1 MAVSLFEPRTML
13 EMVNTKYRA
22 RSFLRDRFFTRT
34 ETFNT
39 ETVDIDIVGPG
50 KRKMAAFVN
59 PRLGSSFDERDGYT
73 THTFKPAYIAPSRIT
88 TAEDAMKRLP
98 GETLYSDR
106 GPDARARQILAE
118 DLVELD
124 KQITRREE
132 WMCAQAL
139 TTGKIT
145 VKGEGVDAEV
155 NFWPSATQDQPTTT
169 LSTLWTSNDANPLT
183 DLRTIARSVA
193 QKSGLTPVEI
203 ICGAKAV
210 DCLLDRLKGDNTAL
224 NSRRIDLGQ
233 INPRELA
240 DGVSYVG
247 ALRLPNLDVLTYDEY
262 FLDEESNT
270 EKPMIPDNL
279 VIMACRNVR
288 CTRAY
293 GLVNVMDL
301 ANNTSRFVVGDRV
314 PNSWLSIRNPAGRVL
329 ELKSAP
335 LMIINEIYGFHV
347 IKVA

>member
-1 MAVSLFEPRTML
+1 MPISMFEPRTL
-13 EMVNTKYRA
+13 LDMVNTKYRA
-22 RSFLRDRFFTRT
+22 RSFLRDRYFSRI

-50 KRKMAAFVN
+50 QRKMAAFVN
-59 PRLGSSFDERDGYT
+59 PRLGSTFDERDGYT
-73 THTFKPAYIAPSRIT
+73 THTFKPAYVAVSRIT
-88 TAEDAMKRLP
+88 TAEDALKRYP
-98 GETLYSDR
+98 GELIQSGN
-106 GPDARARQILAE
+106 GPNERAQRILAD

-132 WMCAQAL
+132 WMAAQAL

-145 VKGEGVDAEV
+145 VKGEGVDAEL
-155 NFWPSATQDQPTTT
+155 NFWPSATKDQPTTT
-169 LSTLWTSNDANPLT
+169 LSTLWTAATADPLT

-210 DCLLDRLKGDNTAL
+210 DCLLARLKGDNTAL
-224 NSRRIDLGQ
+224 NSRRIDMGQ
-233 INPRELA
+233 INPREFA

-247 ALRLPNLDVLTYDEY
+247 ALRLPNLDVYTYDEY
-262 FLDEESNT
+262 YYDETDST
-270 EKPMIPDNL
+270 EKPMIPDNIVL
-279 VIMACRNVR
+279 MACRGAR

-293 GLVNVMDL
+293 GLVEILDI

-314 PNSWLSIRNPAGRVL
+314 PNSWLSIRNPSGRVL
-329 ELKSAP
+329 EIKSAP
-335 LMIINEIYGFHV
+335 LMIVNEIYGFHV
-347 IKVA
+347 LKVA